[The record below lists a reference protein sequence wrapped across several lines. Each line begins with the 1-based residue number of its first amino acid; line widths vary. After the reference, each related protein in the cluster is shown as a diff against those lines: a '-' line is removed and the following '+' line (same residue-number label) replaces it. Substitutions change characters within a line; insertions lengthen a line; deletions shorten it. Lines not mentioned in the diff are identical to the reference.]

1 MSTTMLRSSP
11 LTPLPLAMHTH
22 VRRGRFLTLIDADL
36 VRAKLTFQMRQSMQV
51 LSYIFSRM
59 LSCGVTDSLTHI
71 LAHGDTEA
79 QRLSTEL
86 VCLLARDEVP

>member
-1 MSTTMLRSSP
+1 M
-11 LTPLPLAMHTH
+11 
-22 VRRGRFLTLIDADL
+22 RRGRFLTLIDADL